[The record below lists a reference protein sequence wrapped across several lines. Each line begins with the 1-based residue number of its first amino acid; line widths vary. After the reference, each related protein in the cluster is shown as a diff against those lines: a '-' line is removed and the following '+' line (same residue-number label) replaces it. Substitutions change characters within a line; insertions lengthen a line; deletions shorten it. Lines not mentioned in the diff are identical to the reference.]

1 MTVFLILK
9 CSEMLNF
16 RRLPPREK
24 NLQVEDFPEA
34 LNLEFFSPGDSQP
47 GVFEKTPGSNL
58 EKKHW
63 LYPYGSEEKTDVLS
77 GSSEHIFCEGTVAVY
92 RYSKIWV

>member
-16 RRLPPREK
+16 RRLPVYHLEKK

-58 EKKHW
+58 KKNTAPEPGI
-63 LYPYGSEEKTDVLS
+63 PYLLGE
-77 GSSEHIFCEGTVAVY
+77 
-92 RYSKIWV
+92 